1 MEDLSEL
8 GSSSYIQTS
17 FMPHIKK
24 CEWECKEKTS
34 TTSIAS
40 HLRTKHRIIDGEI
53 ISPLLKDNDQAKTQK
68 ITNHF
73 LDWLIDDM
81 QAFNLVDNLKFHKF
95 IYELNPNYSVPCK
108 NSLNKKMCEF
118 VSIGKNNLIE
128 LIKNSMDTFFF
139 TMDLWTQD
147 HKSYIGI
154 TIHWMTPNFEIKQAL
169 LTIETFKYPHSGDN
183 IEDCLRKEFQKWNIT
198 QKLFGGTTDNDSAM
212 VKVLQQLNINHVHCV
227 AHTMQ
232 LAIKDG
238 LKNVKDLI
246 DMMKKLNSFIVDRD
260 KYRDLLKLT
269 FRKVN
274 KTENEVLNPVA
285 SDTDTQKLLQDSNRA
300 TRIDGETLKKL
311 IPSSDN
317 WIALDELLLLLRP
330 FVDATNLTS
339 VCNSILTSLNKH
351 WEILDELGCIASF
364 LDPRFKYLSFLTTEQ
379 RENIKCNL
387 KKQIE
392 SLESPLQSC
401 LNSSTS
407 VTLTTTIS
415 SNHSMFID
423 YFNQNLSSQHIPS
436 SVDIEIS
443 LYLQLPPLLYHYM

>member
-1 MEDLSEL
+1 MEDLLEL
-8 GSSSYIQTS
+8 DSSSYIQTS
-17 FMPHIKK
+17 SMPHIKVIPTARPESWVWKFVQKKTRQCKVLIKNDNGIIKK
-24 CEWECKEKTS
+24 CKWECKKKTS

-40 HLRTKHRIIDGEI
+40 HLRTKHRIIDEEI

-73 LDWLIDDM
+73 LDWLIDNM

-95 IYELNPNYSVPCK
+95 IYELNPNYLVPCK

-118 VSIGKNNLIE
+118 VN
-128 LIKNSMDTFFF
+128 
-139 TMDLWTQD
+139 
-147 HKSYIGI
+147 HKSYIRI

-183 IEDCLRKEFQKWNIT
+183 IEDCLRKEFQKWDIT

-212 VKVLQQLNINHVHCV
+212 VKALRQLNINHVRCV

-246 DMMKKLNSFIVDRD
+246 DMMKKLNSFIVNRD

-311 IPSSDN
+311 IPSLDN
-317 WIALDELLLLLRP
+317 WIALDELLLLL
-330 FVDATNLTS
+330 
-339 VCNSILTSLNKH
+339 
-351 WEILDELGCIASF
+351 
-364 LDPRFKYLSFLTTEQ
+364 
-379 RENIKCNL
+379 
-387 KKQIE
+387 
-392 SLESPLQSC
+392 
-401 LNSSTS
+401 
-407 VTLTTTIS
+407 
-415 SNHSMFID
+415 
-423 YFNQNLSSQHIPS
+423 
-436 SVDIEIS
+436 
-443 LYLQLPPLLYHYM
+443 